1 LSLEESG
8 MKGVA
13 GLAKYHNEFS
23 AAL

>member
-13 GLAKYHNEFS
+13 GLAKYRDEFS